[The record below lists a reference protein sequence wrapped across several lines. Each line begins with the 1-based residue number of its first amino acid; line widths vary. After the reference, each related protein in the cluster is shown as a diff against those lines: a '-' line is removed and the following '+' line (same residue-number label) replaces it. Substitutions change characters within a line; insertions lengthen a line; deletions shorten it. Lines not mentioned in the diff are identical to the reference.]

1 MAEKSSRQSFS
12 SMPRRQKNA
21 VFALSL
27 SALVIIGVWIWQFNT
42 RLTTPFQPSK
52 EEVEIAKKAEQE
64 REAAALAERNKDT
77 DKDGLTDYDEV
88 NMYGTSPYLEDTDGD
103 GISDF
108 NEVRQGKDPLCA
120 EGSSCGLIA
129 TNPESVTPN
138 ATSTP
143 ASKVDEELLVLAL
156 SGQGD
161 ADTMRQILIQGG
173 AAADQVA
180 LLTDEDLMKMYQD
193 ILAAQHPE
201 VLTDNPTNP

>member
-1 MAEKSSRQSFS
+1 MAEKPSHQSFS

-21 VFALSL
+21 VFALSFV
-27 SALVIIGVWIWQFNT
+27 ALAIIGVWIWQFNS
-42 RLTTPFQPSK
+42 RLNTPFQPSK
-52 EEVEIAKKAEQE
+52 QEIELAKKAEQD
-64 REAAALAERNKDT
+64 REAAILADKTKDT
-77 DKDGLTDYDEV
+77 DKDGLPDYDEI

-108 NEVRQGKDPLCA
+108 DEVRQGKDPLCA

-129 TNPESVTPN
+129 TNPESVTPT
-138 ATSTP
+138 ATNTP

-156 SGQGD
+156 SGKGD

-180 LLTDEDLMKMYQD
+180 LLKDEDLMKMYQD
-193 ILAAQHPE
+193 ILAAQRPE
-201 VLTDNPTNP
+201 VLIDTPTNP